1 MKDAL
6 TYIAGKDLIHGDI
19 KPGNILVSNRDG
31 RLRAFVGDFGLTGKS
46 GGTSIFMA
54 PEGLNKD
61 SRVVVKTDLYSF
73 SMTVLFLLLPVDL
86 ALELLLMPIEE
97 NLELFNEN
105 LSRFPLLSWF
115 YINSSSDPDARP
127 DFASLNELIGEI
139 GKFEENW
146 LKNKI
151 DSEILAKN
159 NVDLE
164 PLNEALENNGLF
176 YFIREHFGSDMRS
189 SRVNENDAYNL
200 STAISKIQNLSILE
214 SKVELGLISKG

>member
-1 MKDAL
+1 M
-6 TYIAGKDLIHGDI
+6 
-19 KPGNILVSNRDG
+19 
-31 RLRAFVGDFGLTGKS
+31 GDFGLTGKS

>member
-1 MKDAL
+1 M
-6 TYIAGKDLIHGDI
+6 
-19 KPGNILVSNRDG
+19 
-31 RLRAFVGDFGLTGKS
+31 
-46 GGTSIFMA
+46 
-54 PEGLNKD
+54 
-61 SRVVVKTDLYSF
+61 
-73 SMTVLFLLLPVDL
+73 
-86 ALELLLMPIEE
+86 
-97 NLELFNEN
+97 
-105 LSRFPLLSWF
+105 
-115 YINSSSDPDARP
+115 
-127 DFASLNELIGEI
+127 ASLNELIEEI
-139 GKFEENW
+139 RKFEENW